1 MLVWKNIML
10 AFLRKNFNFRFV
22 MMLKTLNRIVFTV
35 ENIFLLDK
43 IVNSTNGTKLTVKA
57 LTGNCLILSNSSRW
71 NFIEKYEFRRFNMVF
86 LIFY

>member
-1 MLVWKNIML
+1 MFVWKNIIL

-22 MMLKTLNRIVFTV
+22 MMLKTLNRFVFTV

-57 LTGNCLILSNSSRW
+57 LTGSCLLASNSSRW
-71 NFIEKYEFRRFNMVF
+71 NLYLRI
-86 LIFY
+86 

>member
-1 MLVWKNIML
+1 MCMWKNIIL

-22 MMLKTLNRIVFTV
+22 MMLKTLNRFVFTV

-57 LTGNCLILSNSSRW
+57 LTGNCFISGNSSRW
-71 NFIEKYEFRRFNMVF
+71 DFYH
-86 LIFY
+86 LIIMTTF